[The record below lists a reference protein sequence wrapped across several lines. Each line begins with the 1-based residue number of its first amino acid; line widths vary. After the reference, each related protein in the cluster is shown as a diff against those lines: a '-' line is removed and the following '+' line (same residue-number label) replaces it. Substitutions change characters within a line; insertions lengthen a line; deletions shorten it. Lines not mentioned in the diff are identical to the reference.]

1 MEQTEVKKIT
11 SEILNASQE
20 EISHLSIQLS
30 CLQILI
36 AERQK
41 REVLKEIISPKPE
54 ATRTYRKRQ
63 TYTEEQRAEVLRL
76 SDEGISAKEISARTN
91 VEYTSVLK
99 MKKRAME
106 RGEA

>member
-41 REVLKEIISPKPE
+41 REVLKEIISPKPK
-54 ATRTYRKRQ
+54 ATRTYR
-63 TYTEEQRAEVLRL
+63 TYTEEQRDEVLRL

-99 MKKRAME
+99 MKRRAVE

>member
-20 EISHLSIQLS
+20 EIGHLSIQLS

-41 REVLKEIISPKPE
+41 REVLKEIISPKPK
-54 ATRTYRKRQ
+54 ATRTYHKRQ

-76 SDEGISAKEISARTN
+76 SDEGISPKEISARTN

-99 MKKRAME
+99 MKKRAVE
-106 RGEA
+106 GGEA

>member
-20 EISHLSIQLS
+20 EISHLSIQLN

-41 REVLKEIISPKPE
+41 REVLKEIISPTPK
-54 ATRTYRKRQ
+54 ATRTYRN
-63 TYTEEQRAEVLRL
+63 YTEEQRAEVLRL

>member
-41 REVLKEIISPKPE
+41 REVLKEIISPTPK
-54 ATRTYRKRQ
+54 ATRTYRN
-63 TYTEEQRAEVLRL
+63 YTEEQRAEVLRL